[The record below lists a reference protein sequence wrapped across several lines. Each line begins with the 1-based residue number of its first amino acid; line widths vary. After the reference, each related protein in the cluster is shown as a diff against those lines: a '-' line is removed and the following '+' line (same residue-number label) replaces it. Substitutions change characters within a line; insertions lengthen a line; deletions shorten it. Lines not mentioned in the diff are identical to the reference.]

1 MEKTKYEIVRFR
13 YAFPYLHLFTTA
25 NGCTYYV
32 QATSLRTTR
41 LYVLFFIEIVSR
53 GCSEEPH
60 PLVHV
65 DVAFGIPS
73 CAERNGRT
81 QRGWR
86 SKQPKSDCSSL
97 RTAISPVDS
106 SSVSGSLW
114 PFVLQ
119 LFALRTPRK
128 LIYFGVANV
137 GFGAST
143 VSV

>member
-1 MEKTKYEIVRFR
+1 M
-13 YAFPYLHLFTTA
+13 
-25 NGCTYYV
+25 
-32 QATSLRTTR
+32 
-41 LYVLFFIEIVSR
+41 LFFIEIVSR

-106 SSVSGSLW
+106 SSVSHSEEGGLY
-114 PFVLQ
+114 
-119 LFALRTPRK
+119 A
-128 LIYFGVANV
+128 ANT
-137 GFGAST
+137 GTEHGKKHD
-143 VSV
+143 